1 MPNRNIKAERV
12 RFGYKQEYVASKLNI
27 SKTTYNLKENGKRE
41 FTENE
46 MRILS
51 RLFGKTLD
59 ELFFNH

>member
-12 RFGYKQEYVASKLNI
+12 RFGYNQEYVASKLNI